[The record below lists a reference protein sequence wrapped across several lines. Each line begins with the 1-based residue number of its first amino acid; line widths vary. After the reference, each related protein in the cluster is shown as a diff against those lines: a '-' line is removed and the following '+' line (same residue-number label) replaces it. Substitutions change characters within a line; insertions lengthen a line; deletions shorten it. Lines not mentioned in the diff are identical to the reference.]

1 MALLRQ
7 NSFIDTG
14 PVIFGDEVMLR
25 APLMSDYGQWA
36 ELRSRSREFLTPWE
50 PTWAASELTRGSF
63 RRRLRYYARDMRED
77 LGYAFFV
84 FSRSGGL
91 LLGGLTLS
99 NVRRGVAQAGTL
111 GYWVGAPHARK
122 GHMSDAL
129 RAFAPF
135 AFESLRLHRIE
146 AACLPHNKASIRL
159 LEKTGF
165 RREGLAQQYLKING
179 LWQDHVLFALLE
191 DHLRP

>member
-7 NSFIDTG
+7 NSLIDTG
-14 PVIFGDEVMLR
+14 PVIFGDNVMLR
-25 APLMSDYGQWA
+25 APLMSDYSQWA

-91 LLGGLTLS
+91 LIGGLTLS
-99 NVRRGVAQAGTL
+99 NVRRGVAQAGTI

-122 GHMSDAL
+122 GHMSDAM
-129 RAFAPF
+129 RAFVPF
-135 AFESLRLHRIE
+135 AFQSLRLHRIE
-146 AACLPHNKASIRL
+146 AACLPHNRASIRL

-179 LWQDHVLFALLE
+179 LWQDHLLFALIE
-191 DHLRP
+191 DYLRP